1 MAENEQLRSGEAEQE
16 RNTENREEE
25 EQVEEERRIGE
36 EEADEEEAFS
46 PLPESAEQVPKY

>member
-25 EQVEEERRIGE
+25 EQEEERRFGE
-36 EEADEEEAFS
+36 EEAGEEEASS
-46 PLPESAEQVPKY
+46 PLPESAEQVPT

>member
-1 MAENEQLRSGEAEQE
+1 MAENEQLRSAEAEQE
-16 RNTENREEE
+16 RNTENRKQE
-25 EQVEEERRIGE
+25 EQEEGRRFGE